1 MEDGDN
7 KYEVYADCQLVEMLN
22 SDGEWLGTIHVLAYK
37 KNIWSSLWVSYCNLS
52 KIIEPC
58 MPTKF
63 GVWILK
69 KIKRWV

>member
-37 KNIWSSLWVSYCNLS
+37 KTIWSSLCVSYCN
-52 KIIEPC
+52 
-58 MPTKF
+58 F
-63 GVWILK
+63 LK
-69 KIKRWV
+69 L